1 MQLLSLIFKKN
12 KKKTWFTSSDK
23 DHITD
28 IKNWYSDR
36 YQYTIIQRNL
46 LFLVCVIA
54 LAVILALSIAVE
66 KVVSTKSV
74 EPFILTIEDG
84 TNITNVVNP
93 VDRTALTTN
102 EALQRYFLVQYVNV
116 RESYSPM
123 DIEYKKNV
131 VRLFS
136 SGGVYSRY
144 NMTMIN
150 DKNSP
155 PNKYGVN
162 NNLTVKIRSIQFLET
177 GKLAQVRFAVTESEG
192 AKQSFNKIATINF
205 DYVAMELNMT
215 ERYINPLGFIIND
228 YRVDDEIL

>member
-1 MQLLSLIFKKN
+1 
-12 KKKTWFTSSDK
+12 
-23 DHITD
+23 
-28 IKNWYSDR
+28 
-36 YQYTIIQRNL
+36 
-46 LFLVCVIA
+46 
-54 LAVILALSIAVE
+54 
-66 KVVSTKSV
+66 V

-102 EALQRYFLVQYVNV
+102 EALQRYFLVQYVTV
-116 RESYSPM
+116 RESYNASEM
-123 DIEYKKNV
+123 EYKKNV

-136 SGGVYSRY
+136 SGGVFSRY
-144 NMTMIN
+144 NMNMIN

-162 NNLTVKIRSIQFLET
+162 NTLTVKVRSLQFLQA
-177 GKLAQVRFAVTESEG
+177 GKLAQVRFTITEGEG
-192 AKQSFNKIATINF
+192 AKQIFNKIATINF